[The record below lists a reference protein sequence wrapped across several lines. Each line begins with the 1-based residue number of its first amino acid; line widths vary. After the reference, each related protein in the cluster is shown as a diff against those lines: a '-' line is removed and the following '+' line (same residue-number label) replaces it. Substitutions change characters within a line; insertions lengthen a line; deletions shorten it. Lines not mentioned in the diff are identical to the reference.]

1 MTKQGLY
8 ANIHA
13 KKRRIAGGSKETMR
27 KPGSKGAPTAANFK
41 AAAKTAKTPKKAAM
55 GGEMKVSNPM
65 MKKKGYAKGG
75 AAKKP
80 AAAKMRNG
88 GAMMKKKGYAK
99 GGAAKKP
106 AAAKMRNGGAMMK
119 KKGFAKG
126 GAAKMKRGGAARKK

>member
-1 MTKQGLY
+1 MTKPGLY

-13 KKRRIAGGSKETMR
+13 KKKRIAGGSKETMR
-27 KPGSKGAPTAANFK
+27 KPGSKGAPTAANFT
-41 AAAKTAKTPKKAAM
+41 AAAKTAKKPRKAAM

-75 AAKKP
+75 AAKKKAP
-80 AAAKMRNG
+80 
-88 GAMMKKKGYAK
+88 
-99 GGAAKKP
+99 
-106 AAAKMRNGGAMMK
+106 AKMRNGGAMMK